1 MSNTFYLGT
10 TAICI
15 GLSFATLTNSRFDGA
30 RTAFLLMGAAVSG
43 TALSQCK
50 NTQSRWEQR
59 VNQSWTEIENIK
71 QKLAETEDALQQ
83 QREACLTS
91 VADYSARIEQERE
104 ALRAEA
110 EGMKSQFQT
119 QIAAE
124 MDKLNKRELEFER
137 VKQET
142 VARLDLYK
150 QQVLQDAQNQ
160 TSIEIEQLRISYE
173 RAIEDVNRQLG
184 EVQQEAEL
192 WKRRYFELH
201 LDGEATDGISPRLS
215 QYEYLLIELAQEA
228 PGEWLYLNTV
238 RNRSLFKR
246 NKVKQSELENSIISL
261 SRRGMVEA
269 DTTTRPP
276 RYRVPI

>member
-15 GLSFATLTNSRFDGA
+15 GLSFATLTSSRFDSA
-30 RTAFLLMGAAVSG
+30 RTAFLLMGAVVSG

-50 NTQSRWEQR
+50 NTQSKWEQR
-59 VNQSWTEIENIK
+59 VNQSWGEIENVK
-71 QKLAETEDALQQ
+71 QKLAEAEDALQQ
-83 QREACLTS
+83 QREDCLAS
-91 VADYSARIEQERE
+91 VATRSAEIEQERE
-104 ALRAEA
+104 VLRGEA
-110 EGMKSQFQT
+110 ESMKNRFQAE
-119 QIAAE
+119 IAAE

-142 VARLDLYK
+142 IARLDLHR
-150 QQVLQDAQNQ
+150 QQILQDAQNQ
-160 TSIEIEQLRISYE
+160 VSVEIEQLKRSHKT
-173 RAIEDVNRQLG
+173 AVEDFNRQLG
-184 EVQQEAEL
+184 KVQQEAEL
-192 WKRRYFELH
+192 WKRRYFELELGGATGDISSH
-201 LDGEATDGISPRLS
+201 LSE
-215 QYEYLLIELAQEA
+215 YEHLLIELAQET

-261 SRRGMVEA
+261 SRRGLIEA

-276 RYRVPI
+276 RYRTLV

>member
-15 GLSFATLTNSRFDGA
+15 GLSFATLTSSRFDSA
-30 RTAFLLMGAAVSG
+30 RTAFLLMGAVVSG

-59 VNQSWTEIENIK
+59 VNQSWGEIENVK
-71 QKLAETEDALQQ
+71 QKLAEAEDALQQ
-83 QREACLTS
+83 QREDCFTS
-91 VADYSARIEQERE
+91 VATRSAQIEQDRE

-110 EGMKSQFQT
+110 ESMKNRFQAEVAT
-119 QIAAE
+119 E
-124 MDKLNKRELEFER
+124 MDKLNKREFEFER

-142 VARLDLYK
+142 IARLDLHR
-150 QQVLQDAQNQ
+150 QQIFQDAQNHV
-160 TSIEIEQLRISYE
+160 SIEIEQLRRSHE
-173 RAIEDVNRQLG
+173 RAVEDFNRQLG
-184 EVQQEAEL
+184 KVQQEAEL
-192 WKRRYFELH
+192 WKRRYFELEN
-201 LDGEATDGISPRLS
+201 LGGVTGGISPHLS
-215 QYEYLLIELAQEA
+215 EYEHLLIELAKET

-261 SRRGMVEA
+261 SRRGLVEA

-276 RYRVPI
+276 RYRTLV